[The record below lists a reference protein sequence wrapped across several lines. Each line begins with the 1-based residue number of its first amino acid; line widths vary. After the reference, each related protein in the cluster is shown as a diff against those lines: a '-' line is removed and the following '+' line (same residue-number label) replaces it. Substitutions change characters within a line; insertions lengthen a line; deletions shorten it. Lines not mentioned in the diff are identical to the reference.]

1 MYKPNLFPLRRF
13 LTASKDPTHPGRH
26 SDRGLT
32 LIEGLVAI
40 LIVSAVTTAI
50 TPMIFL
56 SVATR
61 IQNRRAEQAIQ
72 LAHGQI
78 DEVRVLVE
86 RGIGDEEEIAQL
98 PRLVEGDITAREVGP
113 PDSEF
118 NRLLSTNFD
127 CSQPFELG
135 NVSEDQAFRVDVN
148 GDCET
153 DFFVQTFRTRQVTVS
168 RNDVDEPIPIIFE
181 MGVRVYYRNAD
192 FGNLETEEASL
203 VMTSGEGQQT
213 TRPLA
218 TLYTVMSQGDTGISL
233 RSYQCFVDPSQEGCN

>member
-1 MYKPNLFPLRRF
+1 MYKPNLFPLRRV
-13 LTASKDPTHPGRH
+13 LAASKDPTHPGPH

-40 LIVSAVTTAI
+40 LVVSAVTTAI

-61 IQNRRAEQAIQ
+61 IQNRRAEQAVQ

-78 DEVRVLVE
+78 DEVRVLLE
-86 RGIGDEEEIAQL
+86 RGIEDEEDIAQL
-98 PRLVEGDITAREVGP
+98 PYLVEGDLTAREVGP
-113 PDSEF
+113 PGSEF
-118 NRLLSTNFD
+118 NRLLSTNSD
-127 CSQPFELG
+127 CSQSFELG
-135 NVSEDQAFRVDVN
+135 SVSEDQAFRVDVN
-148 GDCET
+148 GDCEE
-153 DFFVQTFRTRQVTVS
+153 DFFVQTFRTREVTAN
-168 RNDVDEPIPIIFE
+168 RNGVEVPIVFE
-181 MGVRVYYRNAD
+181 MGVRVYYRNAEFD
-192 FGNLETEEASL
+192 SLETEEASL

-233 RSYQCFVDPSQEGCN
+233 RSYQCFVDPSQEGCE